1 METFANEHVTG
12 KALWFCFP
20 ASAHNPSI
28 LFQILALALALIQ
41 THSVPTA
48 ALGFLTETG
57 RTRAS
62 IILSTGTESSFQV
75 TQIRIKVCSCWELLK

>member
-1 METFANEHVTG
+1 MGFFLSPLQPAISIVSFKHLAP
-12 KALWFCFP
+12 ALT
-20 ASAHNPSI
+20 
-28 LFQILALALALIQ
+28 Q

-57 RTRAS
+57 KTRAS

-75 TQIRIKVCSCWELLK
+75 TQIRIKVCCCELLK

>member
-1 METFANEHVTG
+1 MSISLEKHCGFVS
-12 KALWFCFP
+12 FP
-20 ASAHNPSI
+20 PSAHNPSI
-28 LFQILALALALIQ
+28 PFQTPWTNIQ

-57 RTRAS
+57 KTRAS

-75 TQIRIKVCSCWELLK
+75 TQIRIKVCSCCELLK

>member
-1 METFANEHVTG
+1 MSISLEKLCGFVSPLQPTVPV
-12 KALWFCFP
+12 FP
-20 ASAHNPSI
+20 
-28 LFQILALALALIQ
+28 FIQ
-41 THSVPTA
+41 TPSVPTA

-57 RTRAS
+57 KTRAS